1 MFRKYL
7 RIALRSLKK
16 NKSTSAINIL
26 GLAVGISASL
36 VIFLIVRYDFSFDKW
51 EPHRDEI
58 YRVYTKYGEMGTNS
72 GISLLAPRAIAEKVA
87 GVRTVAHIYDASML
101 NYARVDNRHTDRT
114 IKSWGNTVFADPHYF
129 ELFPYTWLVGGPD
142 VLSNRNTI
150 VLAKSEVSRFFP
162 GVSYDNITG
171 RVITFEDSIPLTVRG
186 VVNDLEE
193 HSDFAYKNFIS
204 LSTFMETPLEKRQ
217 GPPSWSSVNS
227 ASQCFV
233 RLAPAVMP
241 VSVDRQIEQLYKAN
255 TEKIEEKYRQLGL
268 LQPLSDIHFNMNI
281 DGKVSRSSLINLSV
295 LALLLLLLAA
305 INFINLSTAQSTLRA
320 KEIGVRKTFG
330 SANRYIVYQFLTE
343 TLVLTVLATVL
354 AIILTPFLLHVFS
367 GFVPKGLSI
376 TEAFSPG
383 VVLFLLV
390 TVLVVTVLSGLY
402 PAFVLTRFK
411 PIVVMRNGPVSS
423 RKSRSAGLRQ
433 VLTVAQFVI
442 AQIFLIV
449 VVVIGKQIRYVMNK
463 DLGFRKDAILSFYIP
478 GGTSE
483 NGKGSKAVLYS
494 ELKKMPGIQRASI
507 SSGTPTLNGFNTTSL
522 LWRQG
527 GKKADFS
534 DIHIRTADE
543 NYLPLFGIKLLSG
556 RNIQVDSVRKVKEA
570 LINETFMHKMGVTNP
585 AKVIGTYFVAGETD
599 SSQIVGVVRDFS
611 TMSLHSPVLP
621 TVVFSDTKSWGYVM
635 SVRLYPGQVASWSGT
650 IAGIGKKFSSLYPNT
665 DFDYTFYDETLNKLY
680 DADRRLSILLKWA
693 TGLAI
698 FISCLGLLGL
708 VSFMANQRTKEIG
721 VRKVLGASIISI
733 IGLLSRSLIKLVLL
747 ASVIAF
753 PFAWYFSR
761 KWLDDFA
768 FKTSIGWLIFALCAA
783 GMLLIALL
791 VLWMRTFRAARANPV
806 LSLRDE

>member
-7 RIALRSLKK
+7 RIALRSLRK

-58 YRVYTKYGEMGTNS
+58 YRVYTKYGEAGTNN
-72 GISLLAPRAIAEKVA
+72 GISLLAPPAIAEKVS
-87 GVRTVAHIYDASML
+87 GLKTVAHIYDAGML
-101 NYARVDNRHTDRT
+101 NYARVEDGPADKL
-114 IKSWGNTVFADPHYF
+114 IKSWGSTIFADRNYF
-129 ELFPYTWLVGGPD
+129 AIFPYTWLVGGPD

-150 VLAKSEVSRFFP
+150 VLSKSEVSRFFP

-186 VVNDLEE
+186 VVEDLQE

-217 GPPSWSSVNS
+217 GPPSWSSVNG
-227 ASQCFV
+227 ASQCFI
-233 RLAPAVMP
+233 RLAPTVTPA
-241 VSVDRQIEQLYKAN
+241 SVNRQIEQLYKAN
-255 TEKIEEKYRQLGL
+255 SANIEEKYRQLGL

-376 TEAFSPG
+376 TEAFSPV

-390 TVLVVTVLSGLY
+390 TILVVTILSGLY

-423 RKSRSAGLRQ
+423 RKSTSAGLRQ
-433 VLTVAQFVI
+433 ALTVAQFVI
-442 AQIFLIV
+442 AQVFLIV

-483 NGKGSKAVLYS
+483 NGKGRKTVLYN
-494 ELKKMPGIQRASI
+494 ELKKVPGIQRVSI
-507 SSGTPTLNGFNTTSL
+507 SSGTPTRNGYNTTSL
-522 LWRQG
+522 SWRHG
-527 GKKADFS
+527 GKKAGFDN
-534 DIHIRTADE
+534 IHVRTADE
-543 NYLPLFGIKLLSG
+543 NYLPVFDIKLLAG
-556 RNIQVDSVRKVKEA
+556 RNIQVDSTRKVKEA
-570 LINETFMHKMGVTNP
+570 VINETFMRNMGVTDP
-585 AKVIGTYFVAGETD
+585 AKVIGSYFVAGETD
-599 SSQIVGVVRDFS
+599 SSQIVGVMRDFS
-611 TMSLHSPVLP
+611 TMSLHSPILP
-621 TVVFSDTKSWGYVM
+621 TVVFSDTRSWGYVM
-635 SVRLYPGQVASWSGT
+635 SILLYPGQAANWPGT
-650 IAGIGKKFSSLYPNT
+650 IAGIEKRFSTLYPNK

-680 DADRRLSILLKWA
+680 DADRRLSTLLKWA

-721 VRKVLGASIISI
+721 IRKVLGASIASI
-733 IGLLSRSLIKLVLL
+733 ISLLSRSLIKLVLL

-753 PFAWYFSR
+753 PFAWYFSH

-791 VLWMRTFRAARANPV
+791 VLWLRAFRSASANPV

>member
-1 MFRKYL
+1 MIKKYL

-16 NKSTSAINIL
+16 NKSTSVINIL

-58 YRVYTKYGEMGTNS
+58 YRVYTKYGEMGTNN
-72 GISLLAPRAIAEKVA
+72 GISLLAPRAIADKVS
-87 GVRTVAHIYDASML
+87 GVKTVAHIYDAGML
-101 NYARVDNRHTDRT
+101 NYAKVADGPADKL
-114 IKSWGNTVFADPHYF
+114 IKSWGSTIFADRNYF
-129 ELFPYTWLVGGPD
+129 ALFPYTWLVGGPD

-150 VLAKSEVSRFFP
+150 VLAKSEVKIFFP
-162 GVSYDNITG
+162 GESYNNVTG

-186 VVNDLEE
+186 VVDDLQE

-217 GPPSWSSVNS
+217 GPPSWSSVNG
-227 ASQCFV
+227 ASQCFI
-233 RLAPAVMP
+233 RLGGVITPAS
-241 VSVDRQIEQLYKAN
+241 VSRQIKDLYVAN
-255 TEKIEEKYRQLGL
+255 TGKVEEKYRQMGL
-268 LQPLSDIHFNMNI
+268 LQPLADVHFNMDI

-295 LALLLLLLAA
+295 LAFLLLLLAA

-343 TLVLTVLATVL
+343 TFVLTVMATVL
-354 AIILTPFLLHVFS
+354 AIMLTPFLLHIFS
-367 GFVPKGLSI
+367 GFVPEGLSI
-376 TEAFSPG
+376 TEAFSPV
-383 VVLFLLV
+383 VVLFL
-390 TVLVVTVLSGLY
+390 VVTVIVVTFLSGLY

-411 PIVVMRNGPVSS
+411 PIAVMRNSPVSS
-423 RKSRSAGLRQ
+423 RKSGSAGLRQ

-442 AQIFLIV
+442 AQVFLIV
-449 VVVIGKQIRYVMNK
+449 VVVIGKQIRYIMNK
-463 DLGFRKDAILSFYIP
+463 DLGFRKDAIVSFFIP
-478 GGTSE
+478 GGTSP
-483 NGKGSKAVLYS
+483 NGKSSKAVLYN
-494 ELKKMPGIQRASI
+494 ELKRMPGIQRVSI

-522 LWRQG
+522 SWRHE
-527 GKKADFS
+527 GKKAGFDN
-534 DIHIRTADE
+534 IHVRTADE
-543 NYLPLFGIKLLSG
+543 NYLPLFNIKLLAG
-556 RNIQVDSVRKVKEA
+556 RNIQVDTTRKVKEA
-570 LINETFMHKMGVTNP
+570 MINETFMHNMGVTDP
-585 AKVIGTYFVAGETD
+585 GKVIGSYFVAGETD
-599 SSQIVGVVRDFS
+599 SSLIVAVMKDFS
-611 TMSLHSPVLP
+611 TMNLHNPILP
-621 TVVFSDTKSWGYVM
+621 TVVFSDTRSWGYVM
-635 SVRLYPGQVASWSGT
+635 SILLYPGQAASWPGT
-650 IAGIGKKFSSLYPNT
+650 IGGIGEKFSTLYPNT
-665 DFDYTFYDETLNKLY
+665 DFNYTFYDETLNKLY
-680 DADRRLSILLKWA
+680 DADRRLSTLLKWA

-721 VRKVLGASIISI
+721 IRKVLGASIASI
-733 IGLLSRSLIKLVLL
+733 ISLLSRSLIKLVLL

-753 PFAWYFSR
+753 PFAWYFSH

-768 FKTSIGWLIFALCAA
+768 FKTSIGWLIFVLCAA

-791 VLWMRTFRAARANPV
+791 VLWMRTFRSASANPV